1 MTDATSTPLTLPG
14 SLPRLPT
21 AKSLFSQHYLQT
33 RLPEHAEWTADPRPV
48 FEAVRRLWERA
59 RALGGTWN
67 EAQTEQ
73 EFVKPV
79 LEALGWSYIVQVK
92 AQRRGGSLTRPDY
105 ALFAD
110 AAVQAQAY
118 PDQGNDDAFYGRAAA
133 IAEAKYWGRPLSQ
146 QDSSGRNTWKAES
159 NPSHQMVS
167 YLVGTRCPWG
177 ILTNGQVWRLYS
189 REVSSTASEFYEVDL
204 GLVFDFLAPDGDP
217 TPEQL
222 ADFKRWWLF
231 FRRDAFL
238 PDARGRSFVQRVRE
252 GSATYAKRVSDK
264 LKELVFDEV
273 MPEIANGFVTYRR
286 EQLGIRE
293 ETDESL
299 REIYAAG
306 LSLLYK
312 LLFVLYAE
320 ARDLLP
326 MRNPGYREQSL
337 TSLAEWAAERIDRRT
352 ALQRRPPSPP
362 RATRRCW
369 PSSGAL
375 TAATPAWASPAT
387 TAGCSARPRPKTASW
402 SATS

>member
-1 MTDATSTPLTLPG
+1 MTDATNMPLTVSG
-14 SLPRLPT
+14 GLPRLPA

-48 FEAVRRLWERA
+48 FETVRALWARA

-92 AQRRGGSLTRPDY
+92 AQRRGGQSSTVTRPDY

-110 AAVQAQAY
+110 AAVQTRAY
-118 PDQGNDDAFYGRAAA
+118 ADQGNDDAFYGRAAA

-146 QDSSGRNTWKAES
+146 QDSSGRSTWKAES

-177 ILTNGQVWRLYS
+177 ILTNGRVWRLYS

-204 GLVFDFLAPDGDP
+204 RLVFDFLDPDGGP

-222 ADFKRWWLF
+222 AAFKRWWLF
-231 FRRDAFL
+231 FRRDVFL
-238 PDARGRSFVQRVRE
+238 PDVRGRSFVQQVRE

-264 LKELVFDEV
+264 LKERQ
-273 MPEIANGFVTYRR
+273 T
-286 EQLGIRE
+286 
-293 ETDESL
+293 
-299 REIYAAG
+299 
-306 LSLLYK
+306 
-312 LLFVLYAE
+312 
-320 ARDLLP
+320 
-326 MRNPGYREQSL
+326 
-337 TSLAEWAAERIDRRT
+337 
-352 ALQRRPPSPP
+352 
-362 RATRRCW
+362 
-369 PSSGAL
+369 
-375 TAATPAWASPAT
+375 
-387 TAGCSARPRPKTASW
+387 
-402 SATS
+402 

>member
-1 MTDATSTPLTLPG
+1 MTDPASTPLTVPG

-21 AKSLFSQHYLQT
+21 AKSLFSQHYLQA
-33 RLPEHAEWTADPRPV
+33 RLPEHAEWAADPLPV
-48 FEAVRRLWERA
+48 FEAVRGLWERA
-59 RALGGTWN
+59 RALGGSWN

-79 LEALGWSYIVQVK
+79 LDALGWSYIVQVK

-105 ALFAD
+105 ALFGD
-110 AAVQAQAY
+110 
-118 PDQGNDDAFYGRAAA
+118 PRPRRRPIPHQGNDDAFYGRAAA

-177 ILTNGQVWRLYS
+177 ILTNGRTWRLYS

-204 GLVFDFLAPDGDP
+204 GLVFDFLDPDGGP

-273 MPEIANGFVTYRR
+273 MPEIANGFVAYRR

-326 MRNPGYREQSL
+326 MRNPAYREQSL
-337 TSLAEWAAERIDRRT
+337 TSLAEWAAERIDRKHAPQRCDFRHA
-352 ALQRRPPSPP
+352 AL
-362 RATRRCW
+362 
-369 PSSGAL
+369 
-375 TAATPAWASPAT
+375 
-387 TAGCSARPRPKTASW
+387 
-402 SATS
+402 

>member
-1 MTDATSTPLTLPG
+1 MRRGRGFFVSDESEVDRMTDATSTSLTAPG
-14 SLPRLPT
+14 SLPRLPA
-21 AKSLFSQHYLQT
+21 AKSLFSQHYLQA
-33 RLPEHAEWTADPRPV
+33 RLPEHAEWGVDPRPV
-48 FEAVRRLWERA
+48 FETVRALWERA
-59 RALGGTWN
+59 RALGGSWN

-79 LEALGWSYIVQVK
+79 LDTLGWSYIVQVK

-105 ALFAD
+105 ALFSD
-110 AAVQAQAY
+110 PAAQAQAY
-118 PDQGNDDAFYGRAAA
+118 PHQGNDDAFYGRAAA

-204 GLVFDFLAPDGDP
+204 GLVFDFLAPDGGS

-238 PDARGRSFVQRVRE
+238 PDSHGRSFVQRVRE

-264 LKELVFDEV
+264 LKELVFAEV
-273 MPEIANGFVTYRR
+273 MPEIANGFIAYRR

-293 ETDESL
+293 ETDASL

-326 MRNPGYREQSL
+326 MRSTGYREQSV
-337 TSLAEWAAERIDRRT
+337 TALAEWAAARFDARFAFQRDHLRHPALRR
-352 ALQRRPPSPP
+352 
-362 RATRRCW
+362 
-369 PSSGAL
+369 
-375 TAATPAWASPAT
+375 AAGPFQAH
-387 TAGCSARPRPKTASW
+387 
-402 SATS
+402 